1 MRVLFFVLLATCL
14 LVADAKG
21 KKHKKNEEA
30 KKAKARSG
38 AGRMNGRDSKGERVW
53 HFAESEEECGNYTE
67 LYQRLDKPYDLCSE
81 VNVTM
86 NICSTRDTE
95 VMTMEG
101 EDTEETEA
109 AAEPRHHDEEDH
121 DHDMYTPKDEAE
133 WDFKSGTCVFRLH
146 MEEED
151 SDEESSEANGRKKN
165 KKKGGK
171 KNKKMTKTELK
182 RVQERSKLRKKLK
195 EKKEAKNSPKNSR
208 SRKAHK
214 NKKQIAPA
222 PRTVEA

>member
-133 WDFKSGTCVFRLH
+133 WDFKSGTCVFRL
-146 MEEED
+146 
-151 SDEESSEANGRKKN
+151 
-165 KKKGGK
+165 
-171 KNKKMTKTELK
+171 
-182 RVQERSKLRKKLK
+182 Q
-195 EKKEAKNSPKNSR
+195 
-208 SRKAHK
+208 
-214 NKKQIAPA
+214 
-222 PRTVEA
+222 